1 MRRRA
6 GFTLIEL
13 LVVIAIIAILVALL
27 LPAVQQ
33 VREAARTTQ
42 CKDHLHNLG
51 VALHNYHDS
60 YNKLPPGSIVWL
72 NAAGTTYNGHG
83 WTWQASILP
92 HIEQKPLYDAI
103 QGLDGMGHELGGTN
117 DPKQLLA
124 GSSDLGIFA
133 CPSNPDVK
141 SKSAKNGYSTST
153 YNGHMGTRIGDGSDD
168 CISGSV
174 ANAADM
180 VSKPWGCMNG
190 NGVFYISS
198 SVSFRDITDGLS
210 NTIFVS
216 EVVDSGGDSTM
227 KGGAG
232 SDRKYI
238 FSGGADSNPPTEMTE
253 YLIAAEGNDP
263 INGGAEE
270 ATGSY
275 HAGGAQFCFGDG
287 TVRFLNENMN
297 MPTYQAVSTR
307 SGNEPLGSF

>member
-1 MRRRA
+1 MKPRA

-33 VREAARTTQ
+33 VREAARMTQ
-42 CKDHLHNLG
+42 CRNHLHNIG
-51 VALHNYHDS
+51 VALHNYHES
-60 YNKLPPGSIVWL
+60 FRTLPSGSIVLL

-83 WTWQASILP
+83 WTWHASILP
-92 HIEQKPLYDAI
+92 HLEQKPLYDAI
-103 QGLDGMGHELGGTN
+103 QGPDGMGGEPGGTTS
-117 DPKQLLA
+117 PRQLLA
-124 GSSDLGIFA
+124 GSSDLEFFA

-141 SKSAKNGYSTST
+141 SRSAKNGYSTSN
-153 YNGHMGTRIGDGSDD
+153 YNGMMGTRIGDGSDD
-168 CISGSV
+168 CLSGSV
-174 ANAADM
+174 TTAADM

-198 SVSFRDITDGLS
+198 SVGFRDVIDGVS
-210 NTIFVS
+210 NTIFVA
-216 EVVDSGGDSTM
+216 EVVDSGGDSTL

-253 YLIAAEGNDP
+253 YLIGAEGNDP

-275 HAGGAQFCFGDG
+275 HAGGAHFCFGDG
-287 TVRFLNENMN
+287 AIRFLSENMD
-297 MPTYQAVSTR
+297 MKTYQALATR
-307 SGNEPLGSF
+307 AGGETANGY